1 MTLGEYLNQTRNER
15 GYTLRDLSARCG
27 VSSAEISRIE
37 SGKRKKPAPTV
48 LNSLA
53 GALVLDYTYLL
64 ELAGY
69 MPESRQPDQGR
80 KEEKLTLVLTGPDGM
95 LKDLQSC
102 AEQMYETD
110 REWLQT
116 AYLVSQELSEKD
128 RNLIHSVVKM
138 LLDRCRKP

>member
-15 GYTLRDLSARCG
+15 AYTLRDLSARCG

-80 KEEKLTLVLTGPDGM
+80 KEVYPVGDCRKVGNLRSVIWG
-95 LKDLQSC
+95 
-102 AEQMYETD
+102 AYET
-110 REWLQT
+110 
-116 AYLVSQELSEKD
+116 AMK
-128 RNLIHSVVKM
+128 I
-138 LLDRCRKP
+138 